1 MKPQLPAH
9 CEKRSNA
16 VPSSGGS
23 RPSDRGG
30 EGGGGHPDPEI
41 RWGPVSK
48 ICFWP
53 FGSQFGLNIRRG
65 RGGAPWTPP
74 LDPPLPSVL

>member
-1 MKPQLPAH
+1 MKPTTSRPLRKQT
-9 CEKRSNA
+9 NA

-23 RPSDRGG
+23 RPSDKGWGG
-30 EGGGGHPDPEI
+30 GGGGGGGGGHPDPEI

-48 ICFWP
+48 IFWP
-53 FGSQFGLNIRRG
+53 FAPQCGLEIRRG
-65 RGGAPWTPP
+65 DPP

>member
-1 MKPQLPAH
+1 MKPQLPVH

-30 EGGGGHPDPEI
+30 EGWGGGGLPDPEI

-48 ICFWP
+48 NF
-53 FGSQFGLNIRRG
+53 FGPSGLG
-65 RGGAPWTPP
+65 
-74 LDPPLPSVL
+74 LV